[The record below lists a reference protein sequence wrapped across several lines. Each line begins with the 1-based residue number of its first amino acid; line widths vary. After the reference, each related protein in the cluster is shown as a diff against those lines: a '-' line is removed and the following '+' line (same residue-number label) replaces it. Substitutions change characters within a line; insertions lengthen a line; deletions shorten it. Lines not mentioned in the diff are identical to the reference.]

1 MVFEGLLAS
10 VINRFLGAYVK
21 NLDASQLNV
30 GIWGGKCC
38 TINACII
45 LYIKTIAEGKYMYMY
60 LAESN

>member
-1 MVFEGLLAS
+1 M
-10 VINRFLGAYVK
+10 K